1 VNASIEP
8 VAISLGMATLMGACI
23 STALSLSSLDRLR
36 ASRLLLPRSG
46 LERSD
51 FVPWHRTDL
60 HTGRRVVR
68 SDLPGRGQSDRL
80 SDSSDYVLSQYCSD
94 MNALIAGLG
103 SVEIHWVGTS
113 LGGLIGTVLAAIPGS
128 PICRLV
134 INDIGPY
141 LPWAGLLRLG
151 ANLSQAPKS
160 FETIG
165 AAELYLRRVLAP
177 FGELED
183 EHWRHLTV
191 HSVEWRPERQHYE
204 SLCDPGIAH
213 AFRNPWQYS
222 MDLWKYWDAIDIP
235 ILVVRGERSDLLTE
249 DVLAGMLRR
258 NRNATAHIVKNCGH
272 APALIA
278 RDQIEIVVAFS
289 LKSSSYENVAKV
301 AGSSIVRFPQKERSR

>member
-1 VNASIEP
+1 
-8 VAISLGMATLMGACI
+8 
-23 STALSLSSLDRLR
+23 
-36 ASRLLLPRSG
+36 
-46 LERSD
+46 
-51 FVPWHRTDL
+51 
-60 HTGRRVVR
+60 
-68 SDLPGRGQSDRL
+68 
-80 SDSSDYVLSQYCSD
+80 
-94 MNALIAGLG
+94 
-103 SVEIHWVGTS
+103 
-113 LGGLIGTVLAAIPGS
+113 LGGLIGMVLAAIPGS
-128 PICRLV
+128 PIRRLV

-151 ANLSQAPKS
+151 ANLNEAPKN

-213 AFRNPWQYS
+213 AFRNPWHYS
-222 MDLWKYWDAIDIP
+222 VDLWKYWDAIDIP
-235 ILVVRGERSDLLTE
+235 ILVVKGERSDLLTE

-272 APALIA
+272 APTLIA
-278 RDQIEIVVAFS
+278 RDQIEVVEDF
-289 LKSSSYENVAKV
+289 LK
-301 AGSSIVRFPQKERSR
+301 GGTVR